1 MSKTLNGKII
11 KGIGGFYYVEA
22 ANQVYECKARGV
34 FRKEK
39 TTPLCGDVVAISVND
54 GAENTIDEILP
65 RKNQLMRPP
74 VANIDS
80 LIIVA
85 STVKPRPS
93 TLVIDKLTA
102 VAEHKNIEP
111 VIIVTKDDLAPADE
125 LVSIYKHA
133 GFVSV
138 AVSNETG
145 EGVGEVR
152 KLLCGKTSAFTGN
165 SGVGKTSLLNRI
177 APELKLATSAIS
189 EKLGRGRHTT
199 REAELFRRQA
209 DI

>member
-1 MSKTLNGKII
+1 MSMSKTLNGKII

-39 TTPLCGDVVAISVND
+39 TTPLCGDVVTISVND
-54 GAENTIDEILP
+54 GAENTIDEIHP

-111 VIIVTKDDLAPADE
+111 VIIVTRMIWHLPM
-125 LVSIYKHA
+125 S
-133 GFVSV
+133 
-138 AVSNETG
+138 
-145 EGVGEVR
+145 
-152 KLLCGKTSAFTGN
+152 LCLFISMRAL
-165 SGVGKTSLLNRI
+165 SLLPFQTKQARESVKSENCFAEKQALLQGIR
-177 APELKLATSAIS
+177 ES
-189 EKLGRGRHTT
+189 EKL
-199 REAELFRRQA
+199 LF
-209 DI
+209 

>member
-1 MSKTLNGKII
+1 MSMSKTLNGKII

-39 TTPLCGDVVAISVND
+39 TTPLCGDVVTISVND
-54 GAENTIDEILP
+54 GAENTIDEIHP

-111 VIIVTKDDLAPADE
+111 VIIVTRMIWHLQM
-125 LVSIYKHA
+125 S
-133 GFVSV
+133 
-138 AVSNETG
+138 
-145 EGVGEVR
+145 
-152 KLLCGKTSAFTGN
+152 LCLFISMRAL
-165 SGVGKTSLLNRI
+165 SLLPFQTKQAR
-177 APELKLATSAIS
+177 ESVKS
-189 EKLGRGRHTT
+189 ENCFAENKRFYREFGSRKNFSFKQDCSRTEACHLRDK
-199 REAELFRRQA
+199 REARQRPTHHA
-209 DI
+209 

>member
-1 MSKTLNGKII
+1 
-11 KGIGGFYYVEA
+11 
-22 ANQVYECKARGV
+22 
-34 FRKEK
+34 
-39 TTPLCGDVVAISVND
+39 
-54 GAENTIDEILP
+54 
-65 RKNQLMRPP
+65 MRPP

-152 KLLCGKTSAFTGN
+152 KLLCGKQA
-165 SGVGKTSLLNRI
+165 LLQEIR
-177 APELKLATSAIS
+177 ES
-189 EKLGRGRHTT
+189 ENFSFKQDCSRTEACHLRDK
-199 REAELFRRQA
+199 REARQRPTHHA
-209 DI
+209 

>member
-1 MSKTLNGKII
+1 MSMSKTLNGKII

-39 TTPLCGDVVAISVND
+39 TTPLCGDVVTISVND
-54 GAENTIDEILP
+54 GAENTIDEIHP

-111 VIIVTKDDLAPADE
+111 VIIVTKDDLAMSLCLFISMRALFLLPFQTKQARE
-125 LVSIYKHA
+125 
-133 GFVSV
+133 SV
-138 AVSNETG
+138 KSENCFAE
-145 EGVGEVR
+145 
-152 KLLCGKTSAFTGN
+152 KQALLQEI
-165 SGVGKTSLLNRI
+165 R
-177 APELKLATSAIS
+177 ES
-189 EKLGRGRHTT
+189 EKL
-199 REAELFRRQA
+199 LF
-209 DI
+209 

>member
-1 MSKTLNGKII
+1 MLKPPI
-11 KGIGGFYYVEA
+11 KYMNVRRAEFSQG
-22 ANQVYECKARGV
+22 
-34 FRKEK
+34 K
-39 TTPLCGDVVAISVND
+39 TTPLCGDVVTISVND
-54 GAENTIDEILP
+54 GAENTIDEIHP

-111 VIIVTKDDLAPADE
+111 VIIVTRMIWRLPMSLCQFISMRALSLLPFQTKQARE
-125 LVSIYKHA
+125 
-133 GFVSV
+133 SV
-138 AVSNETG
+138 KSENCFAENKRFYREFGS
-145 EGVGEVR
+145 R
-152 KLLCGKTSAFTGN
+152 
-165 SGVGKTSLLNRI
+165 KTSLLNRI

>member
-1 MSKTLNGKII
+1 
-11 KGIGGFYYVEA
+11 
-22 ANQVYECKARGV
+22 
-34 FRKEK
+34 
-39 TTPLCGDVVAISVND
+39 
-54 GAENTIDEILP
+54 
-65 RKNQLMRPP
+65 MRPP

-133 GFVSV
+133 GFVLLPFQTKQARESV
-138 AVSNETG
+138 KSENCFAE
-145 EGVGEVR
+145 
-152 KLLCGKTSAFTGN
+152 KQALLQEI
-165 SGVGKTSLLNRI
+165 L
-177 APELKLATSAIS
+177 ES
-189 EKLGRGRHTT
+189 EKL
-199 REAELFRRQA
+199 LF
-209 DI
+209 